1 MVTITS
7 LTVMFEHLNKLR
19 IEFGIGSE
27 YSEFIWI

>member
-7 LTVMFEHLNKLR
+7 LTEMFECLNKLR

-27 YSEFIWI
+27 YSELIWN